1 MMHNIHTQEFDIC
14 KVIICN
20 EFGQPIRPSTK
31 ENDVVEKFSRFL
43 GTIART
49 SSYCP
54 LTYNSWHK
62 VPDKDRMWEYVL
74 EKYIV
79 PEKAKSHVLQS
90 IGAL

>member
-1 MMHNIHTQEFDIC
+1 MMHNIHTREFD
-14 KVIICN
+14 KREVIICN
-20 EFGQPIRPSTK
+20 EFGQPIGPLTK
-31 ENDVVEKFSRFL
+31 ANDVVGKFSRFL
-43 GTIART
+43 DTIAHT
-49 SSYCP
+49 YSYCP

-62 VPDKDRMWEYVL
+62 VPDKDKMWEYVL